1 MDSREVIRLLEEAGF
16 VWRRTKGS
24 HQRWEHLVTKKK
36 VTIVHPDKDIRLGT
50 LIAYEKQSGV
60 RLRRR

>member
-1 MDSREVIRLLEEAGF
+1 MDSREVISLLTEAGF

-24 HQRWEHLVTKKK
+24 HQRWEQPDTKKK
-36 VTIVHPDKDIRLGT
+36 VTIVHPDKDIKIGT

-60 RLRRR
+60 KLRRR